1 MATTV
6 GSEYDHVNIKT
17 GDNIVQHYYKDAEL
31 RSVLQ
36 KGTGND
42 AVFNAP
48 ISRGRKANTTIGSN
62 SVALGDTVEASGTDS
77 HAEGWNTT
85 ASGNYSHSEGAFTT
99 ASGLM
104 AHSEGGYTTAS
115 GLSSHAEGTGTI
127 SNHSSQHVFGEY
139 NVADP
144 SENAASVRGTYVE
157 IVGKGDGDNARSNAR
172 TLDWSG
178 NERLAGG
185 LTLGAS
191 ISLGRKA
198 NTTSGTNSVALGEDV
213 EASGNYA
220 VAMGYGTV
228 SSGTHSFAEG
238 SFATASASYSH
249 AEGRNTNATALASHA
264 EGNGTTASGQYCHA
278 EGDQTTAS
286 RNAAHA
292 EGASTSSEGSAS
304 HAEGSTTVANG
315 NYSHSE
321 GYHTAAYGKCTHVFG
336 EYNTYNDSVSRSSR
350 NTYVEVVGNGTAD
363 NARSNA
369 RTLDWSGNESL
380 AGGLT
385 LGKGTADETTI
396 TAAQLKALLALL
408 N

>member
-36 KGTGND
+36 KGTNND

-48 ISRGRKANTTIGSN
+48 VSLGRKANTTIGLKST
-62 SVALGDTVEASGTDS
+62 ALG
-77 HAEGWNTT
+77 
-85 ASGNYSHSEGAFTT
+85 Y
-99 ASGLM
+99 
-104 AHSEGGYTTAS
+104 
-115 GLSSHAEGTGTI
+115 
-127 SNHSSQHVFGEY
+127 
-139 NVADP
+139 
-144 SENAASVRGTYVE
+144 
-157 IVGKGDGDNARSNAR
+157 
-172 TLDWSG
+172 
-178 NERLAGG
+178 
-185 LTLGAS
+185 
-191 ISLGRKA
+191 
-198 NTTSGTNSVALGEDV
+198 DV
-213 EASGNYA
+213 EASGDYS

-228 SSGTHSFAEG
+228 SSSTHSFAEG
-238 SFATASASYSH
+238 SFTTASAYYSH
-249 AEGRNTNATALASHA
+249 AEGRNTNATAIASHA
-264 EGNGTTASGQYCHA
+264 EGSGTTASAQYCHA

-292 EGASTSSEGSAS
+292 EGDRTSAEGTASHSEG
-304 HAEGSTTVANG
+304 GSTVANG
-315 NYSHSE
+315 NYSHAA
-321 GYHTAAYGKCTHVFG
+321 GFHTAAYGKSTYVFG
-336 EYNTYNDSVSRSSR
+336 EYNTYNDSDPRSGRSD
-350 NTYVEVVGNGTAD
+350 YVEIVGNGTAD